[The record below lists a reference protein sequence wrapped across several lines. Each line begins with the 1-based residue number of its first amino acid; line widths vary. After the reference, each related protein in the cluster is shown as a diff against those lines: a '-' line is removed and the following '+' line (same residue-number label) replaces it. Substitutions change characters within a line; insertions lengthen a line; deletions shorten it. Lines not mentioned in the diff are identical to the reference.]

1 MQYGQIVFLLFVA
14 LLIYYAVLIVLDIQK
29 AKAAQAAELDNHNEE
44 EIDISDEA
52 QSFKPKQV
60 SRDEPRQ
67 QESSEGETDNNKPGD
82 NPDKTDDGQEQQPES
97 EKPFHRPGY
106 REAIMTDGILVEDLF
121 AEVEKLAE
129 TGTCDLGTLIFT
141 CENARLL

>member
-52 QSFKPKQV
+52 QSFKPKRV
-60 SRDEPRQ
+60 SRDETRQ
-67 QESSEGETDNNKPGD
+67 QDTSESEKAPENEKSNEA
-82 NPDKTDDGQEQQPES
+82 TDDGQEQQPES

-141 CENARLL
+141 CENARLS